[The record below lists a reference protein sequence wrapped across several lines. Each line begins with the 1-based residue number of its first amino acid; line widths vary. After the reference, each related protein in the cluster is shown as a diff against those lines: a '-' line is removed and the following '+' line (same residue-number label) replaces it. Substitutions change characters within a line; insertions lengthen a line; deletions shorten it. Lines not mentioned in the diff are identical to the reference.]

1 MTGPVRKRHM
11 LGCIRVRASAEA
23 TAAVV
28 RGCSSGMTLTQ
39 LCAAMP
45 EYSRRMVTNSAEDAI
60 AAGLIVRCGSGS
72 RNFRY
77 AAVEH
82 AAQVRALIAAAAA
95 AAAANA
101 AAKTRDRARVRR
113 RGVPVARPYSA
124 RELKPDLPVRR
135 VIVPAAQC
143 EPLAPHVRGP
153 VSVWHMGQ
161 GT

>member
-39 LCAAMP
+39 LCASMP
-45 EYSRRMVTNSAEDAI
+45 EYSRRMVMNSAEDAI

-82 AAQVRALIAAAAA
+82 AAQVRALIAAAAT
-95 AAAANA
+95 AANA
-101 AAKTRDRARVRR
+101 AAKIRDRARVRR